1 MLRLS
6 LLKIWNKKWMNM
18 CILVGVILLVATI
31 VSFPMYEEA
40 AYDRMLQDEFT
51 EYLTSTGNYP
61 TINSLTCFSKKDK
74 KGTTLAKLE
83 DFANKMADNLNVE
96 NKDLIHFYYLNSST
110 IHSEMDRA
118 DISEKTIKLSFLSD
132 MDSHINLLYGE
143 QLSESGLTKD
153 GAIEVLIDQSA
164 MLEKDLLLGET
175 LSLENV
181 VDKNGKPMRVFIK
194 GVFDTS
200 NNDDFYWQLNSA
212 DLVNCC
218 FAREDLFRELFL
230 GERIGKYSITC
241 TIFQLF
247 NYQNIS
253 YGDAR
258 ALYDNSI
265 YYATKSKYKSLFN
278 TPAYI
283 DTLESYLYKQ
293 TRISGTLKVLLIPV
307 MILISAFLMMISVQ
321 MYGMEVNEISVIKS
335 RGSYRRQIFLIY
347 LYQNIVIVLIGGA
360 VGTLLGRLLAS
371 ILGATRNF
379 LEFSTNEI
387 VEIAF
392 STKSLIFA
400 LSGCIYALV
409 VLTIPAIF
417 QSRNSIVKVK
427 QKKSEKKKPLWQKLF
442 LDFILIGISLYG
454 YYTFSKDL
462 NAISDTVLSGESLD
476 PLLYVSSSLFILG
489 AGLLFLRLQPLLVS
503 LIYVL
508 GKSKWGPSGY
518 ISFMENKKNA
528 KKQSAIMLLLIMTI
542 SLGMYHSIVARTIL
556 ENSLANANYLDG
568 TDIIIK
574 QKWEAVRDEN
584 GMATGEYLEPDYK
597 KFPSA
602 DFTKSCTKVYF
613 DDGGYVSLNDSRSQ
627 TTVYGIHTKE
637 FGQMTSLDSSLNEK
651 AYHTY
656 LNELAVE
663 ADGLLVSS
671 NFASKYGLAV
681 GDRLSF
687 YSSDKK
693 MATGR
698 IVDFVDY
705 WPGYASRTSVIDADG
720 QAHSEEGFLVVTHFD
735 LIHDAWKNVPYEVW
749 LNLKDGYD
757 SSDVAEFIT
766 DNRISVRKFV
776 DKDKD
781 IRSVLL
787 DPLLQG
793 TNGVLTL
800 GFMVTIILCAIG
812 YLIYWILSVK
822 ERELVFGVLR
832 ACGFHK
838 EEIVAVLLSEQFF
851 SGLLS
856 CIAGTVIGGC
866 TSYLFVPVLQ
876 YAYASKNQ
884 TLPMVMTIKQL
895 DMIRLYGVIGA
906 SMLIC
911 LVVLIRILQ
920 SMNITKALKL
930 GEE

>member
-51 EYLTSTGNYP
+51 EYLVSTGNYP
-61 TINSLTCFSKKDK
+61 TINTLTTFSKKDK
-74 KGTTLAKLE
+74 KGTALAKFE
-83 DFANKMADNLNVE
+83 DFAQKLESNLNVT
-96 NKDLIHFYYLNSST
+96 NKQLVYFYYLNSST
-110 IHSEMDRA
+110 IKSSMDRA
-118 DISEKTIKLSFLSD
+118 DVSEKTIKLSFLSD

-143 QLSESGLTKD
+143 NLSESGITED

-175 LSLENV
+175 LYLENV
-181 VDKNGKPMRVFIK
+181 VDKNGDPVNVYIK
-194 GVFDTS
+194 GVFDTG
-200 NNDDFYWQLNSA
+200 NNSDFYWQLNSQ

-218 FAREDLFRELFL
+218 FAREDLFRNLFL

-247 NYQNIS
+247 DYQSVS
-253 YGDAR
+253 YADAQ
-258 ALYDNSI
+258 ALYDNSV
-265 YYATKSKYKSLFN
+265 YYTQKSKFKSLFS

-307 MILISAFLMMISVQ
+307 MILISAFLIMISVQ

-335 RGSYRRQIFLIY
+335 RGSYRRQIFMIY

-360 VGTLLGRLLAS
+360 IGTLLGRALAS
-371 ILGATRNF
+371 VLGATRNF
-379 LEFSTNEI
+379 LEFSTSEI

-392 STKSLIFA
+392 TQKSLIFA
-400 LSGCIYALV
+400 LAGCLYALL

-442 LDFILIGISLYG
+442 LDFILLGISLYG

-503 LIYVL
+503 FIYIL
-508 GKSKWGPSGY
+508 GKSRWGAAGY

-528 KKQSAIMLLLIMTI
+528 KKQSAIMLFLIMTI

-556 ENSLANANYLDG
+556 ENSLANAEYLDG
-568 TDIIIK
+568 ADIILL

-584 GMATGEYLEPDYK
+584 GMVTGEYLEPDYK
-597 KFPSA
+597 RFPGA
-602 DFTKSCTKVYF
+602 DFTESCTKVYY
-613 DDGGYVSLNDSRSQ
+613 DTGASVSQNDAKVNA
-627 TTVYGIHTKE
+627 TVMGIHTKE
-637 FGQMTSLDSSLNEK
+637 FGEITSLDPSLNEK
-651 AYHTY
+651 TYNTY

-671 NFASKYGLAV
+671 NFASKFGLQI
-681 GDRLSF
+681 GDRVQF
-687 YSSDKK
+687 SSTSKK
-693 MATGR
+693 PASGK
-698 IVDFVDY
+698 IVDFIDY
-705 WPGYASRTSVIDADG
+705 WPGYATRASIIDADG
-720 QAHSEEGFLVVTHFD
+720 QAHTEEGFLIVTHFD
-735 LIHDAWKNVPYEVW
+735 LLHNAWKNVPYEVW
-749 LNLKDGYD
+749 INLKDGYD
-757 SSDVAEFIT
+757 SSDVASFIS
-766 DNRISVRKFV
+766 DNFISVRKFV
-776 DKDKD
+776 DKNKD
-781 IRSVLL
+781 IQNVLL

-838 EEIVAVLLSEQFF
+838 EELISVLLSEQFF

-856 CIAGTVIGGC
+856 CIAGTVIGGF
-866 TSYLFVPVLQ
+866 TSYLFVPILQ

-884 TLPMVMTIKQL
+884 TLPMVMTIKRL
-895 DMIRLYGVIGA
+895 DMLRLYGVIGF
-906 SMLIC
+906 SMILCLI
-911 LVVLIRILQ
+911 VLIRILQ